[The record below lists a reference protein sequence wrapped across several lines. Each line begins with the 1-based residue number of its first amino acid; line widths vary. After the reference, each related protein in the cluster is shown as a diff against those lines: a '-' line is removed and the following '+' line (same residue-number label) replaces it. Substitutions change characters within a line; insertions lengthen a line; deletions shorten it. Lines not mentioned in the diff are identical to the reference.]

1 MFVIYSD
8 DFAVWLVSLVIY
20 GTPLAFH
27 EITQIK
33 GAVHC
38 VRIMKSTTLGDW
50 AQDVFNE
57 INLQL
62 SHEVGW
68 NKNRMCFFLNIWF
81 EKKKIMEWHQKPTN
95 PVN

>member
-20 GTPLAFH
+20 GTPLAFQ
-27 EITQIK
+27 EITPIK

-57 INLQL
+57 INLKL

-68 NKNRMCFFLNIWF
+68 NQNRMFFLNIWF
-81 EKKKIMEWHQKPTN
+81 EKKK
-95 PVN
+95 